1 VRRARGSQ
9 AGGPS
14 GLSAIHRSA
23 ARRRAVQAALLGLA
37 HRGVI
42 HYTQGGSRWQGID
55 RNRQSKNGQYPNWC
69 DCSSFTT
76 WCLWN
81 ALKVAYGVR
90 DVVNGQSWRAGFTG
104 TQLSNGI
111 SVSARSMLP
120 GDLVIYRGHVAIYVG
135 NGKVVS
141 HGSEAGPVLVPWNYR
156 GDVVSIR
163 RYI

>member
-1 VRRARGSQ
+1 M
-9 AGGPS
+9 
-14 GLSAIHRSA
+14 
-23 ARRRAVQAALLGLA
+23 
-37 HRGVI
+37 
-42 HYTQGGSRWQGID
+42 
-55 RNRQSKNGQYPNWC
+55 
-69 DCSSFTT
+69 
-76 WCLWN
+76 
-81 ALKVAYGVR
+81 R